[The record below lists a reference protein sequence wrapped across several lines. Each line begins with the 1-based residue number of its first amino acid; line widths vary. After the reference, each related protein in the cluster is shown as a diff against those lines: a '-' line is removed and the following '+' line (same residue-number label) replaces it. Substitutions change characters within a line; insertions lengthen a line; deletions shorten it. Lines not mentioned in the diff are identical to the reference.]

1 MTNELTQQRDFVD
14 EAVDRLCRVY
24 YRHSRREDR
33 MDIASEVLL
42 AAHRRSEAAPADD
55 VDAFRGWLHQIARN
69 VVRNWSRRAGVAS
82 RVVGAETEAEAA
94 TGGNASSAPGADE
107 ALIRDEAAAALW
119 AAVQELPEG
128 HRQVVWLFYV
138 DESPVSEIAQRL
150 GLRAGTVKSR
160 LHHARPAG
168 VATAPRQMT
177 KHSTG
182 GRRRHAVAAEAKR

>member
-1 MTNELTQQRDFVD
+1 MANELTQQRDFVD
-14 EAVDRLCRVY
+14 AAVDRLCQVY

-42 AAHRRSEAAPADD
+42 AAHRRSDTAPAGG

-69 VVRNWSRRAGVAS
+69 IVRNWSRRAGVAA
-82 RVVGAETEAEAA
+82 RVVVQETELEQAA
-94 TGGNASSAPGADE
+94 VASDADAPAADE

-138 DESPVSEIAQRL
+138 DETPVGEIAERL
-150 GLRAGTVKSR
+150 GLRVGTVKSR
-160 LHHARPAG
+160 LHHARARLASRLRAD
-168 VATAPRQMT
+168 V
-177 KHSTG
+177 
-182 GRRRHAVAAEAKR
+182 